1 MVAFRFTH
9 EKGSFTKL
17 KCSYN
22 VAQQLPLTKQAET
35 VGFLHC
41 ACVTSYSCH
50 LCPLVI
56 QGDSVHVQHKKANA
70 LIAGALPLLL
80 AMLEDPDPAWYVR
93 GCVRA
98 AGAIRHIAQGTHE
111 NRESVIAACVLPVLV
126 QSLDRDRE
134 IAAEAAWALCNMAS
148 GDQKCKDA
156 VLQAGT
162 VTVRLI
168 FCDSKGAAVYE
179 GTRHTSVHS
188 MHTNKVAWRHK

>member
-111 NRESVIAACVLPVLV
+111 
-126 QSLDRDRE
+126 
-134 IAAEAAWALCNMAS
+134 
-148 GDQKCKDA
+148 CKDA